1 MFTSLGLVALLLFQ
15 LFEVKTSD
23 AALRSYNLTIHSE
36 SRAPDG
42 VSREVYL
49 INGQQ
54 PGPLIEAEEG
64 DDLEVFVQNDLA
76 VENTI
81 HWHGLLQRGTPQMD
95 GVPGVTQVPIPPG
108 GNFTYRFSV
117 KDQYGFYWYHSH
129 FRAYYDDSIRGSFII
144 HPSLSRRRPF
154 ESIAGNNTEMLRAL
168 LQAERE
174 AASILLTDWYHSLS
188 DDVFSQY
195 FETGAFPGCVDS
207 LLANGYGRVQCL
219 PDYILQAGTGLG
231 IEPASSTN
239 THDPASTPMASMFP
253 QSMSTDSAADS
264 MSMVMP
270 GMLKRMITGSSNM
283 AAIMSNEAIT
293 SGTTVIPSETPSQS
307 PVESTRTKMF
317 SMSSMSS
324 MSGMSN
330 MSLTPRGCTPPMMFR
345 QGFNVS
351 SLPPETCT
359 NTTSTLLTLS
369 ANSSQGWL
377 ALNLVNAGSVSRLS
391 VSLDAHS
398 MFVYAADGLFVSLQE
413 VKVLHISIGQRYSV
427 MIKLNQPPGDYLLR
441 YASNPFGDMQ
451 QVIEGQAIISYN
463 ANSTGGFDSGVIL
476 DDPAA
481 VWILTNGS
489 AKLGSSEL
497 NDQLLAPFES
507 NMPPSAPADV
517 TRFFTISQTD
527 IVTWVVDGYPYSE
540 PKMPIIYGNVSD
552 AWTANTTLHM
562 PFNSTVDIVMQIAND
577 SMDTMGHPMHLHG
590 HKFWV
595 LGSGSGTFP
604 YETVVDAPESI
615 INLNNPPYRD
625 TVDLPPSGW
634 AAIRYVTDNPG
645 AWLFHCH
652 IQWHLMSGMAM
663 VLVEGEDQLPG
674 LVGMPVNATGSPAAS
689 ASSTATATSLTV
701 TVANSVTTAAT
712 GTPTGAAPTWKVYN
726 YRAYLICAALGISL
740 IFY

>member
-1 MFTSLGLVALLLFQ
+1 MRQELKDTSVSRCYLGLFSGTLGFFA
-15 LFEVKTSD
+15 LFEVKTSY

-36 SRAPDG
+36 SRAPGHFIGCVDRSINKFADG

-81 HWHGLLQRGTPQMD
+81 HWHGHLQRGT
-95 GVPGVTQVPIPPG
+95 VPGVTQVPIPPG
-108 GNFTYRFSV
+108 GNFSYRFSL

-168 LQAERE
+168 LQAERD

-195 FETGAFPGCVDS
+195 FGTGAFPGCVDS

-239 THDPASTPMASMFP
+239 THDPASSRNPCL
-253 QSMSTDSAADS
+253 DS

-270 GMLKRMITGSSNM
+270 GMLKRIITGSSNM

-307 PVESTRTKMF
+307 PTESTPTKMF

-330 MSLTPRGCTPPMMFR
+330 MSLTPRGCTPPMLFR

-359 NTTSTLLTLS
+359 NTTSTLLTIS

-377 ALNLVNAGSVSRLS
+377 ALNLINAGSVSRLS
-391 VSLDAHS
+391 VSLDAHT

-413 VKVLHISIGQRYSV
+413 VK
-427 MIKLNQPPGDYLLR
+427 PPGDYLLR
-441 YASNPFGDMQ
+441 YAFYPVGDMQ
-451 QVIEGQAIISYN
+451 QVFEGQAIISYN

-476 DDPAA
+476 DDSAA
-481 VWILTNGS
+481 VWMLTNGS

-577 SMDTMGHPMHLHG
+577 SIDTMGHPMHLHG

-634 AAIRYVTDNPG
+634 AAIRWRVIRYELTLEPG
-645 AWLFHCH
+645 TLRTTLEHGYFTV
-652 IQWHLMSGMAM
+652 ISNG
-663 VLVEGEDQLPG
+663 
-674 LVGMPVNATGSPAAS
+674 
-689 ASSTATATSLTV
+689 TS
-701 TVANSVTTAAT
+701 
-712 GTPTGAAPTWKVYN
+712 W
-726 YRAYLICAALGISL
+726 AY
-740 IFY
+740 